1 MNPNPRADKTVSR
14 YKFTVYP
21 EGFKKIENSII
32 ERVEKLHSG
41 PALCNLSRTKMAS
54 FKIDSRM
61 ARLEPDLPN

>member
-54 FKIDSRM
+54 F
-61 ARLEPDLPN
+61 